1 MRGLFRAAGA
11 WLPTLRKLYRVSSAL
26 LLTGCAAASGPE
38 SLPPSPGI
46 TAATSANVRVYRAT
60 VPEDDLFRMVFTING
75 NATYQLRPGERYD
88 FELAA
93 GSYRFGYRMAAD
105 NCTQDVQIDRGGNYV
120 FKLGSACNIELES
133 E

>member
-1 MRGLFRAAGA
+1 ML
-11 WLPTLRKLYRVSSAL
+11 TLAL
-26 LLTGCAAASGPE
+26 VGCATASGPV
-38 SLPPSPGI
+38 SAPPPPGGPK
-46 TAATSANVRVYRAT
+46 TSANVRVYRDT
-60 VPEDDLFRMVFTING
+60 PPEDDLFRMDFTVNG
-75 NATYQLRPGERYD
+75 NSTYQLRPGERYD

-93 GSYRFGYRMAAD
+93 GSYQFGYRMGTD